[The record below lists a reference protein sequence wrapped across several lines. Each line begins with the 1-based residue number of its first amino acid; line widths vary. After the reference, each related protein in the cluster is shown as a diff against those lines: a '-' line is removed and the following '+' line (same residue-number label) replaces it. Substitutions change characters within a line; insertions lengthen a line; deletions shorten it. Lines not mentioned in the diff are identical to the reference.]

1 MKGDAMPRATES
13 AAMPWLG
20 RAGVETPELVVVT
33 DERPLAS
40 DEPGFGPPW
49 VVKPDIAG
57 SGKGLAGLVHI
68 CRTRDELSSAVVATV
83 RGGAPAVVEEYV
95 DGEECYLSIA
105 LDETTRGAIVRADAT
120 GGVGFDARRAA
131 AVTVGLTDGLDDD
144 TVAALLDEAAVHD
157 AGLRGALTRA
167 LQVLWT
173 AFCTAEAA
181 LIEVNPF
188 RWDGKRLVA
197 VGVAVEFDPHGH
209 PAAQALR
216 PTPLVEPEAALDRAL
231 TPREL
236 AVREADAA
244 EPNRAGVKFFELDGD
259 VACMITGGGAG
270 LLGLDYLTDL
280 GIRPACYLDA
290 SPGAGS
296 AKLQTL
302 FTSALSVPGL
312 RGVLFGG
319 AVLSLADAHGVALE
333 FIAAADRAGFD
344 ASRVPTVVRLA
355 GPNEAQA
362 HAILKERLPGVLV
375 LDRAA
380 SLEEACDRLLTAM
393 ERSPHELEGLVR

>member
-1 MKGDAMPRATES
+1 MKGDEMPRATES
-13 AAMPWLG
+13 AAMLWLH
-20 RAGVETPELVVVT
+20 RLGVETPELIVVT
-33 DERPLAS
+33 DEQLSAS
-40 DEPGFGPPW
+40 DGPAFGPPW

-68 CRTRDELSSAVVATV
+68 CRSRDELSTAVAATL
-83 RGGAPAVVEEYV
+83 RSGAPAVAEEYV
-95 DGEECYLSIA
+95 EGAECYLSIA
-105 LDETTRGAIVRADAT
+105 LDETTRGAVVRANAT
-120 GGVGFDARRAA
+120 GGVGFDAHQAA
-131 AVTVGLTDGLDDD
+131 AATVGLTEGLEDHV
-144 TVAALLDEAAVHD
+144 VAALLDEAAVHD
-157 AGLRGALTRA
+157 LRLRSAIAGA

-173 AFCTAEAA
+173 AFCDAEAV

-188 RWDGKRLVA
+188 RWDGDRLVA

-216 PTPLVEPEAALDRAL
+216 PTPLVDPDAVLDRAP

-244 EPNRAGVKFFELDGD
+244 EPNRAGIKFFELDGD

-280 GIRPACYLDA
+280 GVRPACYLDA

-296 AKLQTL
+296 EKLQTL
-302 FTSALSVPGL
+302 FSSALSVPGL

-319 AVLSLADAHGVALE
+319 AVLSLADARDVALE
-333 FIAAADRAGFD
+333 FVAAADRAGFD
-344 ASRVPTVVRLA
+344 ATRVPTVVRLA
-355 GPNEAQA
+355 GPHEAEA
-362 HAILKERLPGVLV
+362 HAVLKERLPGALV

-380 SLEEACDRLLTAM
+380 SLEDACDLLLSAM
-393 ERSPHELEGLVR
+393 ERSPQELEGLAR

>member
-1 MKGDAMPRATES
+1 
-13 AAMPWLG
+13 MPWLREVG
-20 RAGVETPELVVVT
+20 LATPELLVVT
-33 DERPLAS
+33 DER
-40 DEPGFGPPW
+40 DVVTVEPAFGPPW

-68 CRTRDELSSAVVATV
+68 CKSRDELASAVAATL
-83 RGGAPAVVEEYV
+83 RSGAPAVVDEYV
-95 DGEECYLSIA
+95 EGDECYLSIT
-105 LDETTRGAIVRADAT
+105 LDENARGAVVRVSGT
-120 GGVGFDARRAA
+120 GGVGFDAHEAA
-131 AVTVGLTDGLDDD
+131 AVTVGLTYGINDRMV
-144 TVAALLDEAAVHD
+144 TELLDRAAVHD
-157 AGLRGALTRA
+157 PKLRTALTSA

-173 AFCTAEAA
+173 AFCDAEAV

-188 RWDGKRLVA
+188 RWDGERLTA

-209 PAAQALR
+209 PAARALR
-216 PTPLVEPEAALDRAL
+216 PTLVDHDAALDRAP

-236 AVREADAA
+236 AVRAADAA

-296 AKLQTL
+296 EKLQTL
-302 FTSALSVPGL
+302 FGSALSVPGL

-319 AVLSLADAHGVALE
+319 AVLSLADAREVAVE
-333 FIAAADRAGFD
+333 FVAAVERAGFD
-344 ASRVPTVVRLA
+344 STRVPTVIRLA
-355 GPNEAQA
+355 GPNDAAA
-362 HAILKERLPGVLV
+362 HALLRKRLPGALV

-380 SLEEACDRLLTAM
+380 SLEDACDLLLTAI
-393 ERSPHELEGLVR
+393 EQSPQELEGLVR

>member
-1 MKGDAMPRATES
+1 MSRATES
-13 AAMPWLG
+13 AAMPWLH
-20 RAGVETPELVVVT
+20 RLGVATPELTVVT
-33 DERPLAS
+33 DERLKAS
-40 DEPGFGPPW
+40 GEPAFGPPW

-68 CRTRDELSSAVVATV
+68 CRSRDELSSAVTATV
-83 RGGAPAVVEEYV
+83 GIGAPAVVEEYIE
-95 DGEECYLSIA
+95 GAECYLSIA
-105 LDETTRGAIVRADAT
+105 LDEATRGAVVRVSAV
-120 GGVGFDARRAA
+120 GGVGFDAHRAA
-131 AVTVGLTDGLDDD
+131 AVTVRLTEGLADHV
-144 TVAALLDEAAVHD
+144 VAALLDAATIRD
-157 AGLRGALTRA
+157 SRLRSAIAGA

-173 AFCTAEAA
+173 AFCDAEAV

-188 RWDGKRLVA
+188 RWDGERLVA

-216 PTPLVEPEAALDRAL
+216 PTPLVDADAVVDRAP

-244 EPNRAGVKFFELDGD
+244 EPNRAGIKFFELDGD

-270 LLGLDYLTDL
+270 LLALDYLTDH

-302 FTSALSVPGL
+302 FSSALCIPGL

-319 AVLSLADAHGVALE
+319 AVLSLADARDVALE
-333 FIAAADRAGFD
+333 FVAAADRAGFD
-344 ASRVPTVVRLA
+344 PTRVPTVVRLA
-355 GPNEAQA
+355 GPHEAEA
-362 HAILKERLPGVLV
+362 HATLTDRLPGVFV
-375 LDRAA
+375 LDRTA
-380 SLEEACDRLLTAM
+380 SLEDACDLLLSAM
-393 ERSPHELEGLVR
+393 APQELEGLAR